1 MDAAEAVFVAD
12 SRAVSAQLRHLRA
25 YMIHPVAI
33 VAVSMFHIVCGF
45 LGPDLAMQWLGAHS
59 VPACTAAD
67 RALADE
73 AIRLAQPGALTDVP
87 GWTGEVAEAWQ
98 TRIGALAAYR
108 DQLPA
113 DTDIDTVAESLLHM
127 HHNRAIGIDPDS
139 ERSCRRLAHQAARA
153 WQGRRAGVDR

>member
-1 MDAAEAVFVAD
+1 
-12 SRAVSAQLRHLRA
+12 
-25 YMIHPVAI
+25 
-33 VAVSMFHIVCGF
+33 
-45 LGPDLAMQWLGAHS
+45 MQWLAAHP
-59 VPACTAAD
+59 VPADTAAD

-73 AIRLAQPGALTDVP
+73 AIRLAQPGTLTDLP

-113 DTDIDTVAESLLHM
+113 DTDTDTVVESLLHM

-139 ERSCRRLAHQAARA
+139 ERTCRRLAHQAARA
-153 WQGRRAGVDR
+153 WQARRAGDDR